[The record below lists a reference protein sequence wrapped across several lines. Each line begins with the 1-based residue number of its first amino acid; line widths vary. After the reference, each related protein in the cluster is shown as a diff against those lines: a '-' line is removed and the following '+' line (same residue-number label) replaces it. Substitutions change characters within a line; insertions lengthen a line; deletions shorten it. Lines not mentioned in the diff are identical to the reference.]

1 MTTTRRLAT
10 RRQLLVAALAALAIP
25 AYAID
30 YREISWDD
38 LVPKDWD
45 PMKSFRDLQNL
56 DALPDTDPRMQKL
69 YDRMRQVWDS
79 APTVPAMQ
87 GTEGRI
93 AGYLVPLEEGKQGI
107 REFLLVPYFGAC
119 IHLPPPP
126 ANQIVHVRASTP
138 VRGLRSMDAVWVSG
152 RFGLQRS
159 DSTLGVSGYTMAA
172 DSVTKHQ
179 GPGGKP

>member
-1 MTTTRRLAT
+1 MTTTRRLLVSCHPSDVVGCAPPPAGRAKRSAPPTTTGIANQAT
-10 RRQLLVAALAALAIP
+10 RRHLLVAALAALAIP

-56 DALPDTDPRMQKL
+56 EALPDTDPRIQKL

-87 GTEGRI
+87 GKEGRI

-107 REFLLVPYFGAC
+107 REFLLVP
-119 IHLPPPP
+119 
-126 ANQIVHVRASTP
+126 
-138 VRGLRSMDAVWVSG
+138 
-152 RFGLQRS
+152 
-159 DSTLGVSGYTMAA
+159 
-172 DSVTKHQ
+172 
-179 GPGGKP
+179 